1 MGVGLNGKKRKGL
14 SLSAQILIG
23 LILGVATG
31 LFFGDKAGALAI
43 IGRGYVGLL
52 QMTILPYMVVSLIA
66 GIGSLSY
73 DKAGNL
79 AVTGGLVLVGSWVLA
94 FLIVF
99 LMPLA
104 FPSTEGGSFYSP
116 SLVKAAEVDFID
128 LYIPVNPFSALA
140 RTVVPAAAVFSVA
153 VGIALIGV
161 DNKKNLLDV
170 LDAISKTLTR
180 VAMMVVRVAP
190 FGIFAIAANAAG
202 TMSLEEIGRL
212 QTYILS
218 FVVAVLILTFLVLPG
233 LVAVLTPF
241 TYRDVIRASR
251 AALITGFVT
260 GNLFIVL
267 PMLIESAK
275 ELFAERNM
283 ASEDTDSYVEVLVPA
298 SFNFPNIG
306 KLLTLLFILFAG
318 WYTGKSIGIGEY
330 PAFSTMGLFT
340 LFGGVDLALPFL
352 LDQMRIPSDLY
363 QLYVVTG
370 VVNGWFAT
378 LLAVMN
384 LFAFTLV
391 ATCAATGA
399 VQMNWL
405 RLGRFA
411 AVSVA
416 VFGVAILGTRIG
428 LSALV
433 GDEDVA
439 RRTLMQS
446 VVTNPVEAAV
456 YKELPE
462 DFEPADIG
470 RSRRL
475 AQILERGTLRVG
487 YNPDN
492 LPFSFF
498 NDSGELVGF
507 DVELM
512 HGLARDLGVTLEF
525 IPWTYSTL
533 YNQMNRGEFDIAI
546 GGLEFNLE
554 RRAYLAF
561 STPYMTIT
569 AGLVVPDHQRGEFTT
584 WTDIDQNK
592 IVRLGITGGSRARLA
607 KAELPNTD
615 IVRIDSYLPFFEDN
629 PQGLDAII
637 ISAEAG
643 SAMTI
648 LYPEYAV
655 AIPEPHFSTPMGLM
669 MAKGD
674 QDFISLVSDFLELKN
689 VDPAIDQLY
698 DKWILGK
705 DKTQKKRRWSIGRDV
720 LGWID

>member
-1 MGVGLNGKKRKGL
+1 MNGKKRKGL
-14 SLSAQILIG
+14 SLSSQILIG

-318 WYTGKSIGIGEY
+318 WYTGKSIGVGEY

-391 ATCAATGA
+391 ATCAA
-399 VQMNWL
+399 
-405 RLGRFA
+405 
-411 AVSVA
+411 
-416 VFGVAILGTRIG
+416 
-428 LSALV
+428 
-433 GDEDVA
+433 
-439 RRTLMQS
+439 
-446 VVTNPVEAAV
+446 
-456 YKELPE
+456 
-462 DFEPADIG
+462 
-470 RSRRL
+470 
-475 AQILERGTLRVG
+475 
-487 YNPDN
+487 
-492 LPFSFF
+492 
-498 NDSGELVGF
+498 
-507 DVELM
+507 
-512 HGLARDLGVTLEF
+512 
-525 IPWTYSTL
+525 
-533 YNQMNRGEFDIAI
+533 
-546 GGLEFNLE
+546 
-554 RRAYLAF
+554 
-561 STPYMTIT
+561 
-569 AGLVVPDHQRGEFTT
+569 
-584 WTDIDQNK
+584 
-592 IVRLGITGGSRARLA
+592 
-607 KAELPNTD
+607 
-615 IVRIDSYLPFFEDN
+615 
-629 PQGLDAII
+629 
-637 ISAEAG
+637 
-643 SAMTI
+643 
-648 LYPEYAV
+648 
-655 AIPEPHFSTPMGLM
+655 
-669 MAKGD
+669 
-674 QDFISLVSDFLELKN
+674 
-689 VDPAIDQLY
+689 
-698 DKWILGK
+698 
-705 DKTQKKRRWSIGRDV
+705 
-720 LGWID
+720 

>member
-1 MGVGLNGKKRKGL
+1 MVDKEKKGL
-14 SLSAQILIG
+14 SLASQILIG
-23 LILGVATG
+23 LLLGVATG
-31 LFFGDKAGALAI
+31 LFFGDKAGALEI
-43 IGRGYVGLL
+43 VGRGYVGLL

-66 GIGSLSY
+66 GIGTLNY
-73 DKAGNL
+73 DKASNL
-79 AVTGGLVLVGSWVLA
+79 AVTGGIVLVGSWVLA
-94 FLIVF
+94 FVIVF

-161 DNKKNLLDV
+161 DSKKSLLDV
-170 LDAISKTLTR
+170 LNAISKTLSR
-180 VAMMVVRVAP
+180 VAMMVVRIAP

-202 TMSLEEIGRL
+202 TMGLEELGRL
-212 QTYILS
+212 QTYIAS
-218 FVVAVLILTFLVLPG
+218 FVVATLILTFLVLPG
-233 LVAVLTPF
+233 LVAALTPF

-251 AALITGFVT
+251 TALITGFVT

-283 ASEDTDSYVEVLVPA
+283 ANEDTDSYVEVLVPT

-306 KLLTLLFILFAG
+306 KLLTLLFVLFAG
-318 WYTGKSIGIGEY
+318 WYTGKSIGFGEY
-330 PAFSTMGLFT
+330 PMFSTLGLFT

-370 VVNGWFAT
+370 VINGWFAT

-391 ATCAATGA
+391 ATCAATGT
-399 VQMNWL
+399 VRVNWL
-405 RLGRFA
+405 RLGRFS

-416 VFGVAILGTRIG
+416 VFGVAILATRIG
-428 LSALV
+428 LTALV
-433 GDEDVA
+433 GDEDIA
-439 RRTLMQS
+439 RKTLMQA
-446 VVTNPVEAAV
+446 TITKPVEAVV
-456 YKELPE
+456 YETLPE
-462 DFEPADIG
+462 DFKPADMLRG
-470 RSRRL
+470 QRL
-475 AQILERGTLRVG
+475 AQILKRGTLRVG
-487 YNPDN
+487 YNPDS

-498 NDSGELVGF
+498 NDHGQLVGY

-525 IPWTYSTL
+525 VPWRYGTL
-533 YNQMNRGEFDIAI
+533 YRQMNSGEFDIAI

-561 STPYMTIT
+561 SEPYMTIT
-569 AGLVVPDHQRGEFTT
+569 AGLVVPDHRRGEFTS
-584 WTDIDQNK
+584 WEDIDQK
-592 IVRLGITGGSRARLA
+592 QIVRFGITGGSRARIA
-607 KAELPNTD
+607 QEVLPDTD
-615 IVRIDSYLPFFEDN
+615 IVRIDSYQPFFEDN

-643 SAMTI
+643 SAFTI
-648 LYPEYAV
+648 LHPDYAV
-655 AIPEPHFSTPMGLM
+655 AIPEPHYSAPMGLM

-674 QDFISLVSDFLELKN
+674 RDFVSLVSDFLQLKT
-689 VDPAIDQLY
+689 VDPALDELY

-705 DKTQKKRRWSIGRDV
+705 DKTRKQPRWSIGRDV